1 MTTTGARPRILIVD
15 DEAAHMQAL
24 CDTLRNHDYDTCGYA
39 SGDAALASLQAGN
52 YDLLLADLMMP
63 GMDGIALVQAARLCD
78 PDLACIIMTGEGTIA
93 SAVRA
98 MKVGALDYIIKP
110 FKVSTIL
117 PILARALDTRALRMA
132 NARLEQRLREHAAEL
147 HAVNQDLEQARRQAE
162 RASQEKSTFLS
173 NMSHELR
180 TPLNAIIGFAQILT
194 SDKLPSSPQEK
205 KVFSNHIL
213 QSGRHLLTLINEIL
227 DLAKVEAGM
236 MSLSLEPVPLA
247 AVLQECQVMLEPQAA
262 KGAIA
267 LHFGPAGN
275 QHVLADRTRLKQILI
290 NLLSNAIKYN
300 REGGSV
306 EVSCAQA
313 EKGRIRISVADNGA
327 GLDSRQMAAIFQPF
341 NRLGQETTGAEG
353 TGIGLVLSKRLV
365 EAMQGAIGFASTQG
379 VGSTFWIELGRCAPA
394 EARGAE
400 PGYAILPAPAG
411 VAGAA
416 EHGRKKL
423 LYVEDNA
430 ANLQVV
436 RELLLRRRD
445 DLELLSAGD
454 GQRALELARRHQ
466 PQLIMLGLNL
476 PGLDGAATRR
486 LLHEDPRTAHIPVI
500 AITAS
505 ARPGDVLP
513 GLVAGFF
520 RYISKP
526 LDLHA
531 FGEAIDSALRV
542 GASCNE

>member
-1 MTTTGARPRILIVD
+1 MTTTGVRPRILIVD

-24 CDTLRNHDYDTCGYA
+24 CDTLRNHDYDTCGFV
-39 SGDAALASLQAGN
+39 SGDAALASLQAAG

-63 GMDGIALVQAARLCD
+63 GMDGIALVQAARLRD

-236 MSLSLEPVPLA
+236 MSLSLEAVPLA
-247 AVLQECQVMLEPQAA
+247 EVLLECQVMLEPQAA

-267 LHFGPAGN
+267 LRFPPAGN

-300 REGGSV
+300 RERGSV
-306 EVSCAQA
+306 EVSCTQA
-313 EKGRIRISVADNGA
+313 EKGRVRISVADNGA
-327 GLDSRQMAAIFQPF
+327 GLDSRQMAAMFQPF
-341 NRLGQETTGAEG
+341 NRLGQETSGAEG

-365 EAMQGAIGFASTQG
+365 EAMQGAIGCASTQG
-379 VGSTFWIELGRCAPA
+379 VGSTFWIELGRCAPP
-394 EARGAE
+394 EARSAE
-400 PGYAILPAPAG
+400 PAYAILPTPAG
-411 VAGAA
+411 VSDN
-416 EHGRKKL
+416 GRKKL
-423 LYVEDNA
+423 LYVEDNP

-445 DLELLSAGD
+445 ELELLSASD
-454 GQRALELARRHQ
+454 GQRGLELARRHQ

-476 PGLDGAATRR
+476 PGMDGATTRR
-486 LLHEDPRTAHIPVI
+486 LLQEDPRTAHIPVI

-505 ARPGDVLP
+505 AQPGDVLP